1 MIMKPVAL
9 ECVLGGPCKFK
20 TVKLEFAQA
29 FQLLELHMKYVHT
42 PIVSNEE
49 VNTSKHD
56 DDLEDSYEIEE
67 LIGEKETS
75 SNDEVD
81 DNYAAPVEKLQSD
94 FADVTSVRDDQN
106 SGSQSLKTRNHNLH
120 PVDVHQT
127 NFADVTLVRDDR
139 DPVKNHEA
147 CTSCGRKTHSSHR
160 TSRRK
165 FCSAWNKF
173 CRL

>member
-94 FADVTSVRDDQN
+94 FADVT
-106 SGSQSLKTRNHNLH
+106 
-120 PVDVHQT
+120 
-127 NFADVTLVRDDR
+127 LVRNDR
-139 DPVKNHEA
+139 DPVENHKP

-160 TSRRK
+160 S
-165 FCSAWNKF
+165 
-173 CRL
+173 

>member
-49 VNTSKHD
+49 VHTSKHD

-67 LIGEKETS
+67 LIGDKETS
-75 SNDEVD
+75 SNDGVVD
-81 DNYAAPVEKLQSD
+81 NDTAPVEKLP
-94 FADVTSVRDDQN
+94 AD
-106 SGSQSLKTRNHNLH
+106 
-120 PVDVHQT
+120 
-127 NFADVTLVRDDR
+127 FADVTLVRDDR
-139 DPVKNHEA
+139 DPVENHEP
-147 CTSCGRKTHSSHR
+147 CTSCGR
-160 TSRRK
+160 TS
-165 FCSAWNKF
+165 
-173 CRL
+173 